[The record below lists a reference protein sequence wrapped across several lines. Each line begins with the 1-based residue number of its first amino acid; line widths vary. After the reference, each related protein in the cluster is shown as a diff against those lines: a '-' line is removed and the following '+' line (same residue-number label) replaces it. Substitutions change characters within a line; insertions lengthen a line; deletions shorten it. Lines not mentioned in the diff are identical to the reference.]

1 MGGDGR
7 SWVEI
12 RFLYL
17 DIIQNQK
24 NQRARDPCVLYEG
37 KTMRVVTLSIS
48 SLTSRCSCQQF
59 SGCGDIRVRKTLEA
73 VMTNPKA
80 VEMAEVGAEIARAW
94 TCTTPAALR
103 QSQQVDKG
111 VLSDSIPC
119 PSYTL
124 ISTTPSSPAHCTALR
139 TLSISAFL
147 SSVNRLMSRDHPR
160 GGKGGGWESTSATC
174 RGGLRA

>member
-1 MGGDGR
+1 VGGDGR

-59 SGCGDIRVRKTLEA
+59 SG
-73 VMTNPKA
+73 
-80 VEMAEVGAEIARAW
+80 
-94 TCTTPAALR
+94 
-103 QSQQVDKG
+103 
-111 VLSDSIPC
+111 
-119 PSYTL
+119 
-124 ISTTPSSPAHCTALR
+124 
-139 TLSISAFL
+139 
-147 SSVNRLMSRDHPR
+147 
-160 GGKGGGWESTSATC
+160 
-174 RGGLRA
+174 